1 MNYIK
6 CLLIFIVFSMNNV
19 FADTASTETSNL
31 NHTEICGDKSCE
43 FLFKEMRKF
52 AKNGSPLAQATLSVM
67 YADGIGTYKDQDLSF
82 KYIRKAANNGLPF
95 AEYTLGMVYRES
107 RLVDKFGKDADY
119 WLMRAAEG
127 GYKPAIDLLL
137 SDNAI
142 TLEEVKIYQ
151 EPIRTSVSAPV
162 TDEEME
168 VIVITAD
175 KYTLT
180 DFHDLLKSRGHGK
193 VNQTGSRIK
202 GRGCSHNSCT
212 IVDINSDMGALQY
225 ILSGL
230 KTSR

>member
-1 MNYIK
+1 MRYCK
-6 CLLIFIVFSMNNV
+6 FFLVLIFIFANV
-19 FADTASTETSNL
+19 NSVSADTVSTEKSQQQ
-31 NHTEICGDKSCE
+31 HSEICGEKSCE
-43 FLFKEMRKF
+43 FIFKEMRRF

-67 YADGIGTYKDQDLSF
+67 YADGIGTYMDQDLSF

-119 WLMRAAEG
+119 WLMRAAKG

-137 SDNAI
+137 SDNEI
-142 TLEEVKIYQ
+142 TLEEVNIYQ
-151 EPIRTSVSAPV
+151 EPVRASVA
-162 TDEEME
+162 DEEME

-180 DFHDLLKSRGHGK
+180 DFYDLLKSRGHGK

-202 GRGCSHNSCT
+202 GRGCSQNSCT
-212 IVDINSDMGALQY
+212 TVDINSDMGALQY
-225 ILSGL
+225 VLFTL
-230 KTSR
+230 KANR